1 VRLADGALLDC
12 TLRGKFRLEGLKTTN
27 PVAVGDRVVVD
38 DTEDGSPV
46 IAEILPRH
54 NYILRR
60 STKLSSQVQML
71 CANVDQAVLV
81 VTVVRPFTP
90 LGYIDRFLVMCEAYH
105 VPVVIVFNKYDLVE
119 QDEKEREKLLDFEFL
134 YRKIGYATHVLN
146 ALDKT
151 NAAAMQQLFA
161 GKVTF
166 IGGVSGSGKSTLA
179 NLADETLNLKT
190 GVISD
195 YSEKGRHTTT
205 FAEMYALQSGGYV
218 IDAPGFKEFDVVDIT
233 RQELSHYFIDMRR
246 FIADCRFNNCTHT
259 NEPGCA
265 VKAALEK
272 EELFESRYHTYLN
285 ILESIP
291 TNFQK

>member
-1 VRLADGALLDC
+1 MRTITGAILDS

-27 PVAVGDRVVVD
+27 PVAVGDHVTVD
-38 DTEDGSPV
+38 VQDGSPV
-46 IAEILPRH
+46 ITQIQPRH

-81 VTVVRPFTP
+81 VTVKQPFTS

-105 VPVVIVFNKYDLVE
+105 VPVVLVFNKYDLVE
-119 QDEKEREKLLDFEFL
+119 QDEREREKLLDFEFL
-134 YRKIGYATHVLN
+134 YRKIGYTTHILN
-146 ALDKT
+146 ALD
-151 NAAAMQQLFA
+151 AANA
-161 GKVTF
+161 GKAQTIFADKVSF

-179 NLADETLNLKT
+179 NLADATLQLKT
-190 GVISD
+190 AEISN

-205 FAEMYALQSGGYV
+205 FAEMHPLQSGGYI
-218 IDAPGFKEFDVVDIT
+218 IDAPGFKEFDVVSIT
-233 RQELSHYFIDMRR
+233 RQELSHYFVDMRR
-246 FIADCRFNNCTHT
+246 FIGNCRFNNCTHI

-265 VKAALEK
+265 VKEAVEK
-272 EELFESRYHTYLN
+272 EQLFQSRYHTYLS

-291 TNFQK
+291 ASF